1 MLSPDMKHPRVMK
14 PDLLTE
20 IRRQFRL
27 DWAGHHG
34 FPHWARVYRH
44 GLYVGRAVG
53 ADLRVVELFAFLHDS
68 QRQNEY
74 TDPEHGHRA
83 ADYACWLHA
92 RHRFELDRSAL
103 ALLVAACQGHSDGHL
118 EADPTVMTCWDA
130 DRLDLGRVGI
140 KPDPRRLC
148 TEPARDGDYIE
159 RAWRRVGGA
168 AAKDQSPR
176 AHDGQSKPSRGWW
189 VDEEGIVHLEDF

>member
-1 MLSPDMKHPRVMK
+1 MKHERVVS
-14 PDLLTE
+14 PDLLRE

-68 QRQNEY
+68 QRENEY
-74 TDPEHGHRA
+74 TDPEHGSRA
-83 ADYACWLHA
+83 AHYACWL
-92 RHRFELDRSAL
+92 RSKGRFELDAPAL
-103 ALLVAACQGHSDGHL
+103 DLLVAACQGHSDGHQL
-118 EADPTVMTCWDA
+118 ADPTVMACWDA

-140 KPDPRRLC
+140 RPDPRRLC
-148 TEPARDGDYIE
+148 TVPARDPGYLA
-159 RAWRRVGGA
+159 RAWRGGV
-168 AAKDQSPR
+168 
-176 AHDGQSKPSRGWW
+176 AHRDRIHRM
-189 VDEEGIVHLEDF
+189 ER